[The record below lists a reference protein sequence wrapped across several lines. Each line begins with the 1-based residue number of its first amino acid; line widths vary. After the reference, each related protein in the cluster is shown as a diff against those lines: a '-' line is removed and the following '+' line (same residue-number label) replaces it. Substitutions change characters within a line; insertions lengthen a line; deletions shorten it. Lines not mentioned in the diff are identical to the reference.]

1 MKDFQIR
8 VIARAC
14 ITRHDMGEGDIKTIV
29 SSYNLPQPDKERVE
43 AYIYATRPNVE
54 LKQVEA

>member
-14 ITRHDMGEGDIKTIV
+14 ITRYDNVEGDISTIIG
-29 SSYNLPQPDKERVE
+29 SYNLAEDNAVRVE
-43 AYIYATRPNVE
+43 AYAYSQRPDI
-54 LKQVEA
+54 A

>member
-14 ITRHDMGEGDIKTIV
+14 ITRYDLGEGDIKTIMG
-29 SSYNLPQPDKERVE
+29 SYNLTTEDAVQVE
-43 AYIYATRPNVE
+43 AYIYSTRSDITPAT
-54 LKQVEA
+54 A